1 MKEEMTMRMLIPLV
15 AAGFMSLMPPVA
27 VMAADPAAEAQKV
40 IQQQIDAFL
49 ANDAAAAYAFASP
62 AIRQRFPDKDTF
74 FEMVKRGYAPVIR
87 PGNYAFGRS
96 AVAPDDSMLFQELLI
111 TGSDG
116 KSWRAIYQMTR
127 DDDGSYKINGVQ
139 MDVDTASKGI

>member
-1 MKEEMTMRMLIPLV
+1 MRAFIPLV
-15 AAGFMSLMPPVA
+15 AAAFMALLLPVA
-27 VMAADPAAEAQKV
+27 VMAEEPVAEAQKV

-49 ANDAAAAYAFASP
+49 ANDAEAAYAFASP